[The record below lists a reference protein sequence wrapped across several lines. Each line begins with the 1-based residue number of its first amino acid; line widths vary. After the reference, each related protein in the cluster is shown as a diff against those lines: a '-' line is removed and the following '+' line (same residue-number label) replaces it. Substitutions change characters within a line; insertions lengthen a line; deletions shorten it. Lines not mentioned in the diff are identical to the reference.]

1 MSTYNSMLSFLRSL
15 LYLVILTITTPPY
28 MVLFI
33 LVSFPLS
40 LRWRHRLAMPW
51 VRFAIWL
58 VKHVLGIPYRLIGA
72 ENIPPRSAIVFCKHQ
87 SAWETLILQEV
98 FKDAV
103 FVWKKEI
110 KKLPFFGWAL
120 ALTPM
125 IPIDRDAGKEAI
137 KHLVELGRARLD
149 EGYTVVIF
157 PEGTRAPPGG
167 KHRYK
172 GGGAFLAAA
181 SGAPVVPV
189 ALNSGEFWGKNA
201 LFKKSGVVTVSVG
214 PAIDPEGLTASEI
227 LAQAETWIEAEMRRI
242 SPDLY
247 LATDT
252 NTDEVSPQT
261 PT

>member
-1 MSTYNSMLSFLRSL
+1 MSLFRSL
-15 LYLVILTITTPPY
+15 LYLVILIITTPPY
-28 MVLFI
+28 MLLYI
-33 LVSFPLS
+33 AISFPLS
-40 LRWRHRLAMPW
+40 LRWRHKLAMPW

-72 ENIPPRSAIVFCKHQ
+72 ENMPPHAAIVFSKHQ
-87 SAWETLILQEV
+87 SAWETLVLQEV

-125 IPIDRDAGKEAI
+125 IPIDRGAGKEAI
-137 KHLVELGRARLD
+137 KHLVEIGGTRLK
-149 EGYTVVIF
+149 EGYTVIIF

-167 KHRYK
+167 QQRYK
-172 GGGAFLAAA
+172 GGGAFLATAT
-181 SGAPVVPV
+181 GVPVVPV

-201 LFKKSGVVTVSVG
+201 LFKKSGIVTVSVG
-214 PAIDPEGLTASEI
+214 PAIDPKGLSASDI
-227 LAQAETWIEAEMRRI
+227 LSQAETWIEAEMRRI
-242 SPDLY
+242 SPQLY
-247 LATDT
+247 RDAKPH
-252 NTDEVSPQT
+252 EVSAQT

>member
-1 MSTYNSMLSFLRSL
+1 MSLFRSL
-15 LYLVILTITTPPY
+15 LYLVILIITTPPY
-28 MVLFI
+28 MLLYI
-33 LVSFPLS
+33 AISFPLS
-40 LRWRHRLAMPW
+40 LRWRHKLAMPW

-72 ENIPPRSAIVFCKHQ
+72 ENMPPHAAIVFSKHQ
-87 SAWETLILQEV
+87 PAWETLVLQEV

-125 IPIDRDAGKEAI
+125 IPIDRGAGKEAI
-137 KHLVELGRARLD
+137 KHLVEIGGTRLK
-149 EGYTVVIF
+149 EGYTVIIF

-167 KHRYK
+167 QQRYK
-172 GGGAFLAAA
+172 GGGAFLATAT
-181 SGAPVVPV
+181 GVPVVPV

-201 LFKKSGVVTVSVG
+201 LFKKSGIVTVSVG
-214 PAIDPEGLTASEI
+214 PAIDPKGLSASDI
-227 LAQAETWIEAEMRRI
+227 LSQAETWIEAEMRRI
-242 SPDLY
+242 SPQLY
-247 LATDT
+247 RDAKPH
-252 NTDEVSPQT
+252 EVSAQT

>member
-1 MSTYNSMLSFLRSL
+1 MISFFRSF
-15 LYLVILTITTPPY
+15 LYLVILIITTPPY
-28 MVLFI
+28 MLLYI
-33 LVSFPLS
+33 AISFPLS
-40 LRWRHRLAMPW
+40 LRWRHKLAMPW

-72 ENIPPRSAIVFCKHQ
+72 ENMPPHAAIVFSKHQ
-87 SAWETLILQEV
+87 SAWETLVLQEV

-125 IPIDRDAGKEAI
+125 IPIDRGAGKEAI
-137 KHLVELGRARLD
+137 KHLVEIGGTRLK
-149 EGYTVVIF
+149 EGYTVIIF

-167 KHRYK
+167 QQRYK
-172 GGGAFLAAA
+172 GGGAFLATAT
-181 SGAPVVPV
+181 GVPVVPV

-201 LFKKSGVVTVSVG
+201 LFKKSGIVTVSVG
-214 PAIDPEGLTASEI
+214 PAIDPRGLSASDI
-227 LAQAETWIEAEMRRI
+227 LSQAETWIEAEMRRI
-242 SPDLY
+242 SPQLY
-247 LATDT
+247 RDT
-252 NTDEVSPQT
+252 KPHEVSAQT

>member
-1 MSTYNSMLSFLRSL
+1 MISFLRSL
-15 LYLVILTITTPPY
+15 LYLVILIITTPPY
-28 MVLFI
+28 MLLYI
-33 LVSFPLS
+33 AISFPLS
-40 LRWRHRLAMPW
+40 LRWRHKLAMPW
-51 VRFAIWL
+51 VRFSIWL

-72 ENIPPRSAIVFCKHQ
+72 ENIPPNAAIVFSKHQ
-87 SAWETLILQEV
+87 SAWETLLLQEV

-125 IPIDRDAGKEAI
+125 IPIDRGAGKEAI
-137 KHLVELGRARLD
+137 RHLVEIGGTRLK
-149 EGYTVVIF
+149 EGYTVIIF

-167 KHRYK
+167 QQRYK
-172 GGGAFLAAA
+172 GGGAFLATAT
-181 SGAPVVPV
+181 GVPVVPV

-214 PAIDPEGLTASEI
+214 PAIDPTGLSASDI
-227 LAQAETWIEAEMRRI
+227 VAQAETWIEAEMRRI
-242 SPDLY
+242 SPQLY
-247 LATDT
+247 SDT
-252 NTDEVSPQT
+252 KPHEVSAQT

>member
-1 MSTYNSMLSFLRSL
+1 MISLFRSL
-15 LYLVILTITTPPY
+15 LYLVILIITTPPY
-28 MVLFI
+28 MLLYI
-33 LVSFPLS
+33 AISFPLS
-40 LRWRHRLAMPW
+40 LRWRHKLAMPW

-72 ENIPPRSAIVFCKHQ
+72 ENMPPHAAIVFSKHQ
-87 SAWETLILQEV
+87 SAWETLVLQEV

-125 IPIDRDAGKEAI
+125 IPIDRGAGKEAI
-137 KHLVELGRARLD
+137 KHLVEIGGTRLK
-149 EGYTVVIF
+149 EGYTVIIF

-167 KHRYK
+167 QQRYK
-172 GGGAFLAAA
+172 GGGAFLATAT
-181 SGAPVVPV
+181 GVPVVPV

-201 LFKKSGVVTVSVG
+201 LFKKSGTVTVSVG
-214 PAIDPEGLTASEI
+214 PAIDPKGLSASDI
-227 LAQAETWIEAEMRRI
+227 LSQAETWIEAEMRRI
-242 SPDLY
+242 SPQLY
-247 LATDT
+247 RDAKPH
-252 NTDEVSPQT
+252 EVSAQT

>member
-1 MSTYNSMLSFLRSL
+1 MISFLRSL
-15 LYLVILTITTPPY
+15 LYLIILVMTTPPY
-28 MVLFI
+28 MLLYI
-33 LVSFPLS
+33 AISFPLP
-40 LRWRHRLAMPW
+40 LRWRHKLAMPW

-72 ENIPPRSAIVFCKHQ
+72 ENIPPHAVIVFSKHQ
-87 SAWETLILQEV
+87 SAWETLVLQEV

-125 IPIDRDAGKEAI
+125 IPIDRGAGKEAI
-137 KHLVELGRARLD
+137 RHLVEIGRQRLQ
-149 EGYTVVIF
+149 EGYTVIIF

-167 KHRYK
+167 QQRYK
-172 GGGAFLAAA
+172 GGGAFLATAT
-181 SGAPVVPV
+181 GVPVVPV

-201 LFKKSGVVTVSVG
+201 LFKKSGIVTVSVG
-214 PAIDPEGLTASEI
+214 PAIAPTGLSASDI
-227 LAQAETWIEAEMRRI
+227 LSRAETWIEAEMRRI
-242 SPDLY
+242 SPQLY
-247 LATDT
+247 RDT
-252 NTDEVSPQT
+252 KPHEASAQT

>member
-1 MSTYNSMLSFLRSL
+1 MISFFRSL
-15 LYLVILTITTPPY
+15 LYLVILIITTPPY
-28 MVLFI
+28 MLLYI
-33 LVSFPLS
+33 AISFPLS
-40 LRWRHRLAMPW
+40 LRWRHKLAMPW

-72 ENIPPRSAIVFCKHQ
+72 ENMPPHAAIVFSKHQ
-87 SAWETLILQEV
+87 SAWETLVLQEV

-125 IPIDRDAGKEAI
+125 IPIDRGAGKEAI
-137 KHLVELGRARLD
+137 KHLVEIGGTRLK
-149 EGYTVVIF
+149 EGYTVIIF

-167 KHRYK
+167 QQRYK
-172 GGGAFLAAA
+172 GGGAFLATAT
-181 SGAPVVPV
+181 GVPVVPV

-201 LFKKSGVVTVSVG
+201 LFKKSGTVTVSVG
-214 PAIDPEGLTASEI
+214 PAIDPRGLSASDI
-227 LAQAETWIEAEMRRI
+227 LSQAETWIEAEMRRI
-242 SPDLY
+242 SPQLY
-247 LATDT
+247 RDAKPH
-252 NTDEVSPQT
+252 EVSAQT

>member
-1 MSTYNSMLSFLRSL
+1 MFSFLRSL
-15 LYLVILTITTPPY
+15 LYLVILIITTPPY

-33 LVSFPLS
+33 LVSFPLP
-40 LRWRHRLAMPW
+40 LRWRYRLAMPW

-72 ENIPPRSAIVFCKHQ
+72 ENIPPHAAIVFSKHQ

-110 KKLPFFGWAL
+110 KNLPFFGWAL

-125 IPIDRDAGKEAI
+125 IPIDRGAGKEAI
-137 KHLVELGRARLD
+137 KHLVNLGGIRLK
-149 EGYTVVIF
+149 EGYTVIIF

-172 GGGAFLAAA
+172 GGGAFLAIAT
-181 SGAPVVPV
+181 GIPVIPV

-201 LFKKSGVVTVSVG
+201 LFKKSGVVTVSIG
-214 PAIDPEGLTASEI
+214 PAIDPKGLTASDI
-227 LAQAETWIEAEMRRI
+227 LTQAETWIEKEMRRI
-242 SPDLY
+242 SPQLY

-252 NTDEVSPQT
+252 KPDEVSSQT
-261 PT
+261 PR

>member
-1 MSTYNSMLSFLRSL
+1 MISLFRSL
-15 LYLVILTITTPPY
+15 LYLVILIITTPPY
-28 MVLFI
+28 MLLYI
-33 LVSFPLS
+33 AISFPLS
-40 LRWRHRLAMPW
+40 LRWRHKLAMPW

-72 ENIPPRSAIVFCKHQ
+72 ENMPPHAAIVFSKHQ
-87 SAWETLILQEV
+87 SAWETLVLQEV

-125 IPIDRDAGKEAI
+125 IPIDRGAGKEAI
-137 KHLVELGRARLD
+137 KHLVEIGGTRLK
-149 EGYTVVIF
+149 EGYTVIIF

-167 KHRYK
+167 QQRYK
-172 GGGAFLAAA
+172 GGGAFLATAT
-181 SGAPVVPV
+181 GVPVVPV

-201 LFKKSGVVTVSVG
+201 LFKKSGIVTVSVG
-214 PAIDPEGLTASEI
+214 PAIDPKGLSASDI
-227 LAQAETWIEAEMRRI
+227 LSQAETWIEAEMRRI
-242 SPDLY
+242 SPQLY
-247 LATDT
+247 RDAKPH
-252 NTDEVSPQT
+252 EVSAQT

>member
-1 MSTYNSMLSFLRSL
+1 MISFFRSL
-15 LYLVILTITTPPY
+15 LYLVILIITTPPY
-28 MVLFI
+28 MLLYI
-33 LVSFPLS
+33 AISFPLS
-40 LRWRHRLAMPW
+40 LRWRHKLAMPW

-72 ENIPPRSAIVFCKHQ
+72 ENMPLHAAIVFSKHQ
-87 SAWETLILQEV
+87 SAWETLVLQEV

-125 IPIDRDAGKEAI
+125 IPIDRGAGKEAI
-137 KHLVELGRARLD
+137 KHLVEIGATRLK
-149 EGYTVVIF
+149 EGYTVIIF

-167 KHRYK
+167 QQRYK
-172 GGGAFLAAA
+172 GGGAFLATAT
-181 SGAPVVPV
+181 GVPVVPV

-201 LFKKSGVVTVSVG
+201 LFKKSGIVTVSVG
-214 PAIDPEGLTASEI
+214 PAIDPKGLSASDI
-227 LAQAETWIEAEMRRI
+227 LSRAETWIEAEMRRI
-242 SPDLY
+242 SPQLY
-247 LATDT
+247 RDT
-252 NTDEVSPQT
+252 KPHEVSAQT